1 MIASFFEAIFQFYAI
16 LSPSND
22 VELLDEYCTGMTFGL
37 QGSKVLV
44 SIANVFIDKDG
55 KLNKSPLDLDLKDV
69 ENKMKEIEG
78 SIYRTASN
86 TFADRSEKLR
96 REREEL

>member
-1 MIASFFEAIFQFYAI
+1 
-16 LSPSND
+16 
-22 VELLDEYCTGMTFGL
+22 MTFGL